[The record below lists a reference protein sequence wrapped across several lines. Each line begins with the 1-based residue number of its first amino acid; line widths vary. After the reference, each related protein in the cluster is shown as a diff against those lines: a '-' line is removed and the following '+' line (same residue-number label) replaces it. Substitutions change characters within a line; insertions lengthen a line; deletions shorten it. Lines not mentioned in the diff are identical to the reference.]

1 MVWTRG
7 VTAKLYYKLRSQE
20 GAYMVVTS
28 EITVATALRSEQ
40 GLYET
45 WVPSLG
51 WEDPLEKGTAAH
63 SSLLAWRIPWTVSST
78 GPQRVGHD

>member
-40 GLYET
+40 GLYGGHPAT
-45 WVPSLG
+45 QRLSRSLS
-51 WEDPLEKGTAAH
+51 W
-63 SSLLAWRIPWTVSST
+63 
-78 GPQRVGHD
+78 